1 MNLIE
6 NQPYKVYGKDMV
18 FEKKEEKSGG
28 KTALFFDN
36 QTFVKYAHELDDFY
50 QNVEIID
57 LHNIKVN
64 GAQIIGNQMNKLGV
78 KAIKPD
84 AVLDAMSD
92 GLFEFFKAVKGSETL
107 TKEQIAKGNLM
118 AKISETVAKNELT
131 KRAIRNRG

>member
-6 NQPYKVYGKDMV
+6 NQPYKVYGKEMV

-36 QTFVKYAHELDDFY
+36 QTFVKYAHELNDFY
-50 QNVEIID
+50 KNVEIINID
-57 LHNIKVN
+57 EIKVN
-64 GAQIIGNQMNKLGV
+64 QPQIIGKQLDRV
-78 KAIKPD
+78 
-84 AVLDAMSD
+84 AVRDTKNVTALDAMSD
-92 GLFEFFKAVKGSETL
+92 GLFEFFNAVKGSENL

-131 KRAIRNRG
+131 KLAIRNKG

>member
-6 NQPYKVYGKDMV
+6 NQLYKVYGKEMV

-28 KTALFFDN
+28 KIVLFFDK

-50 QNVEIID
+50 QNVEIINLD
-57 LHNIKVN
+57 EIKVN
-64 GAQIIGNQMNKLGV
+64 QPQIIGKKLDRV
-78 KAIKPD
+78 
-84 AVLDAMSD
+84 AVRDTKNVMALDAMSE
-92 GLFEFFKAVKGSETL
+92 GLFEFFNAVKGSENL

-131 KRAIRNRG
+131 KLAIRNRG

>member
-28 KTALFFDN
+28 KTALFFDK

-64 GAQIIGNQMNKLGV
+64 EAQFIGKQFNQLGV
-78 KAIKPD
+78 QATKTA
-84 AVLDAMSD
+84 AALDAMSD
-92 GLFEFFKAVKGSETL
+92 GLFEFFNAVKGSENL
-107 TKEQIAKGNLM
+107 TKEQISKGNLM

-131 KRAIRNRG
+131 KLALKNRS